1 MKYIKLTKEQAE
13 EIKGR
18 HGIYSFIEPINY
30 NGSYIIP
37 ESVLTDDDLMSIREK
52 VESYNGEIIEPIFTY
67 EDKTPIVINEEA
79 KPTLEER
86 MSDIEQVTT
95 EVITALNDKGIVL

>member
-13 EIKGR
+13 DIRGR
-18 HGIYSFIEPINY
+18 HGIYSEIQPISY
-30 NGSYIIP
+30 NGSYLIP
-37 ESVLTDDDLMSIREK
+37 YEVLSDSDLIEVREK
-52 VESYNGEIIEPIFTY
+52 ILSYNGEIIEPIFTY
-67 EDKTPIVINEEA
+67 EDKTPIVINEEI

-86 MSDIEQVTT
+86 VTDIEQVTT

>member
-18 HGIYSFIEPINY
+18 HGNYSFIEPINY
-30 NGSYIIP
+30 NGSYLIP
-37 ESVLTDDDLMSIREK
+37 YEVLRDSDLIEVREK
-52 VESYNGEIIEPIFTY
+52 ILSYNGEIIEPIFTY
-67 EDKTPIVINEEA
+67 EDKTPIVINEEI

-86 MSDIEQVTT
+86 VTDIEQVTT

>member
-30 NGSYIIP
+30 NGSYTIP
-37 ESVLTDDDLMSIREK
+37 ESVLMDYDLMSIREK
-52 VESYNGEIIEPIFTY
+52 VESFNGEIIEPIF
-67 EDKTPIVINEEA
+67 EQKEVIPSIQAEEIQ
-79 KPTLEER
+79 PTLEQRVTE
-86 MSDIEQVTT
+86 IEQVTT
-95 EVITALNDKGIVL
+95 EVITALNDKGIVP